1 MKHRPLSI
9 TLISCL
15 FIAAGTI
22 GIIYHAPELKHVA
35 IPEVGLVLFVRMLAI
50 IGGVYTFRGA
60 NWARWLLVVWIF
72 YHVILSFFHPAAE
85 LIMHVALSVV
95 VIISLFHPK
104 ANSYFKKKVR

>member
-1 MKHRPLSI
+1 MKDRPLSI
-9 TLISCL
+9 TLISFL
-15 FIAAGTI
+15 FIAAGTV
-22 GIIYHAPELKHVA
+22 GIIYHASEFKDIAMPD
-35 IPEVGLVLFVRMLAI
+35 VGLVLFVRMLAI

-85 LIMHVALSVV
+85 FIMHVALSVV

-104 ANSYFKKKVR
+104 ANCYFKKK

>member
-9 TLISCL
+9 SFIGFL
-15 FIAAGTI
+15 FIAAGTV
-22 GIIYHAPELKHVA
+22 GIIYHASELKDVA

-50 IGGVYTFRGA
+50 IGGVYTLRRA

-72 YHVILSFFHPAAE
+72 YHVILSFFHPVAE
-85 LIMHVALSVV
+85 LIMHVALAVV

-104 ANSYFKKKVR
+104 ANSYFKKK